1 MQIVLSL
8 LSALGVNET
17 IWIQLGCFLVSYVA
31 LTQLVF
37 KPYLKAYHERENRT
51 IGGEETAVRIIE
63 EAQELSG
70 SYEKRAREMNS
81 EIKHVYDRK
90 RAEAAKDSEALLAEA
105 RKNSASL
112 LEAAREKVKA
122 EVEAARKKLSTEIPV
137 VSSAIA
143 SRLAGKDL
151 SA

>member
-8 LSALGVNET
+8 LTALGVNHT

-31 LTQLVF
+31 LTELVF
-37 KPYLKAYHERENRT
+37 KPYMKAYHEREKRT
-51 IGGEETAVRIIE
+51 VGGEEFAIRIIE
-63 EAQELSG
+63 EAQELTSH
-70 SYEKRAREMNS
+70 YERKAREINS
-81 EIKHVYDRK
+81 EIKGLYDQK
-90 RAEAAKDSEALLAEA
+90 RSDAMKDYEKMLADARESSSGLIQEA
-105 RKNSASL
+105 RKKIAT
-112 LEAAREKVKA
+112 
-122 EVEAARKKLSTEIPV
+122 EVEAARKKLAAEIPA

>member
-31 LTQLVF
+31 LTQLIF

-51 IGGEETAVRIIE
+51 VGGEETAIRIIE
-63 EAQELSG
+63 EAQELTG
-70 SYEKRAREMNS
+70 TYEKKAREMNS

-90 RAEAAKDSEALLAEA
+90 RAEAMKDYEAMLAEA
-105 RKNSASL
+105 RENSSTL
-112 LEAAREKVKA
+112 IEAAREKVKT
-122 EVEAARKKLSTEIPV
+122 EVEAARKKLSAEIPA

-143 SRLAGKDL
+143 TRLAGKDL
-151 SA
+151 SI